1 MLRANSTLWVMGGMC
16 GIVGTALTIRSRD
29 CPNDPCGHPSPEAVT
44 PRLTVDDED
53 DSEDEDSEDPE
64 PRRSKRALKPWP
76 KSDASNFGHAVQM
89 WRPNLGRKML
99 ETFRTKA

>member
-1 MLRANSTLWVMGGMC
+1 MGGMC

-53 DSEDEDSEDPE
+53 DSEGEDSEDPE

-76 KSDASNFGHAVQM
+76 KPDASNFGHAVQM